1 MLVKTNI
8 VCNGI
13 SYCSQLVSSRVG
25 ARVGARVGRAV
36 LNLVSLSADGAG
48 NSFPVSE
55 SVS

>member
-1 MLVKTNI
+1 MESVI
-8 VCNGI
+8 VLSNG
-13 SYCSQLVSSRVG
+13 QLVSS
-25 ARVGARVGRAV
+25 RVGARVGRAV